1 MYSLRQNYTW
11 SFAME
16 LSSKNVR
23 TKHLGHLGLV
33 ASTIKDIGLI
43 EKIDA
48 RITLDKNKGGI
59 VTYGKRVAAMVLNG
73 LGFINSRL
81 YMSQM
86 FFHDKPVSALLGEE
100 ISAEHLNDDC
110 LGRCLDEISK
120 YGTTRLFSEVALE
133 IAQEQGLFSK
143 SLHLDTTSL
152 TLYGKYEKADEKEVG
167 PTPCLGYSKA
177 HRPDLKQVV
186 LSMVQM
192 GPAHIPV
199 WMEDLSGN
207 SSDKKSFHETVR
219 KMEAFYSDIKSAPDG
234 LCFVVDSA
242 FYNEA
247 KLDELSSVNWITRV
261 PVLSKKSKEYHNKA
275 SEEYIWHKTFD
286 VRYQIAEIEACNPM
300 QRWVLVQSE
309 PGYQREYKTLC
320 KRMSKAYEALV
331 KKVWHLG
338 NQVFGC
344 EKDATLELSKMTKK
358 LKYFDILS
366 EMTEIPCHSNKGRPK
381 ADAEPSGYRYKI
393 SATIVSNLEKV
404 HARMNSLGRFIL
416 GTNILNKDQISNE
429 EILKQYKEQTHVEAG
444 FKFIKND
451 TFELDNV
458 FLKSQRRIGAL
469 MMVMTLCLMVYNFA
483 QHKLR
488 SYLKTHNEYL
498 PNQLGKPIQNPTS
511 QWIFAIMA
519 TIAVVE
525 IKQGEKLRWII
536 TNVHPLH
543 QKIISFFGNNA
554 KKIYDIPIDLQPD
567 DVKLNQK
574 NWLAWCGM

>member
-1 MYSLRQNYTW
+1 MEF
-11 SFAME
+11 FAME

-33 ASTIKDIGLI
+33 AATIKDLGLI

-48 RITLDKNKGGI
+48 RIALDKNKGGI
-59 VTYGKRVAAMVLNG
+59 ITYGKRAAAMVLNG

-86 FFHDKPVSALLGEE
+86 FFHDKPISTLLGDEVL
-100 ISAEHLNDDC
+100 AEHLNDDC
-110 LGRCLDEISK
+110 LGRCLDKISE
-120 YGTTRLFSEVALE
+120 YGTTKLFSEVAFE
-133 IAQEQGLFSK
+133 IAQEQGLLSK

-152 TLYGKYEKADEKEVG
+152 TLYGEYDGANEAEVG
-167 PTPCLGYSKA
+167 PVPCLGYSKA
-177 HRPDLKQVV
+177 NRPDLKQVV

-219 KMEAFYSDIKSAPDG
+219 KMEAFYRDIKSAPDG

-247 KLDELSSVNWITRV
+247 KLDELSKVNWITRV
-261 PVLSKKSKEYHNKA
+261 PVLSSKSKEYHNMA
-275 SEEYIWHKTFD
+275 SKKYLWHTTTD
-286 VRYQIAEIEACNPM
+286 ARYQVAEIEACNTL
-300 QRWVLVQSE
+300 QRWILVQSA

-320 KRMSKAYEALV
+320 KRMNRAYEELV

-338 NQVFGC
+338 NQTFGC
-344 EKDATLELSKMTKK
+344 EKDAASELNKLTRK

-366 EMTEIPCHSNKGRPK
+366 EVVAVPYHLSKGRPK
-381 ADAEPSGYRYKI
+381 SGEQPSGFRYKI
-393 SATIVSNLEKV
+393 SASIVSNLDKV
-404 HARMNSLGRFIL
+404 RTRMNSLGRFIL
-416 GTNILNKDQISNE
+416 GTNITDQNQISNE
-429 EILKQYKEQTHVEAG
+429 EILKQYKEQSHVEGG

-488 SYLKTHNEYL
+488 GYLKEHGDYL

-519 TIAVVE
+519 SIAVVE
-525 IKQGEKLRWII
+525 IKQGGKLLWII

-543 QKIISFFGNNA
+543 QKIISYFGGNA
-554 KKIYDIPIDLQPD
+554 KKIYDVSIELQPG
-567 DVKLNQK
+567 DVHLNQK